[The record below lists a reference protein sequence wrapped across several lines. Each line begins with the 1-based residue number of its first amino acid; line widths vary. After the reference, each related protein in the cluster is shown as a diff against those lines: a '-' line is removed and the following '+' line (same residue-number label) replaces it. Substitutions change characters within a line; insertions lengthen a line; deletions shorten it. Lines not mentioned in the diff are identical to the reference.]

1 MPFYD
6 KFDIVDAHYWWNA
19 DHHEGQGSKG
29 YARLSR
35 LSSIFEPS
43 CLAHGATSENAIAI
57 YDELCSRE
65 GCTHE

>member
-6 KFDIVDAHYWWNA
+6 KFDIVDAHYWFAA
-19 DHHEGQGSKG
+19 DHHEGQGSAL

-35 LSSIFEPS
+35 LSAIFEPS
-43 CLAHGATSENAIAI
+43 SIAHGPGSENAIEI
-57 YDELCSRE
+57 YNNLCSRE